1 MRWKSDDEEWEQYRV
16 VEGSSICLELFHL
29 GKSHVA
35 PIIHISD
42 KNFLK
47 MIDSVF
53 SVDARNYLIQKLR
66 KEKA

>member
-1 MRWKSDDEEWEQYRV
+1 MIYVKQEQ
-16 VEGSSICLELFHL
+16 SCLELFHL

-47 MIDSVF
+47 MIDSVQRGRQELPGTEAEAGEGL
-53 SVDARNYLIQKLR
+53 VRGGHQPD
-66 KEKA
+66 